1 MLATSSFVLSLQRT
15 DQDIINSF
23 TMMMTL
29 SPVRMLEN
37 PATVINMNCVDPLGR

>member
-1 MLATSSFVLSLQRT
+1 MVLNKSAHLIQPT
-15 DQDIINSF
+15 NPDIINSF

-29 SPVRMLEN
+29 SSVRMLEN